1 MGIYY
6 LISILIFI
14 VCILLILVVLVQNSK
29 GGGLTSTFASSNQ
42 VLGVK
47 KTADFLEK
55 STWTLAITLLLLT
68 LSTIFV
74 IPRGESGAKMTTK
87 EILENQST
95 AAPVNFDPAVSQDAA
110 DGQVP
115 TQGQPQGQ
123 PAPQSQPQELPAE

>member
-29 GGGLTSTFASSNQ
+29 GGGLSSTFASSNQ

-55 STWTLAITLLLLT
+55 STWTLAVTLFVLT

-74 IPRGESGAKMTTK
+74 IPRGNNSNAKMTTK
-87 EILENQST
+87 EVLEANQNT
-95 AAPVNFDPAVSQDAA
+95 TAPVNYDPSVSKEAA
-110 DGQVP
+110 DGKAP
-115 TQGQPQGQ
+115 EATPQ
-123 PAPQSQPQELPAE
+123 LPE